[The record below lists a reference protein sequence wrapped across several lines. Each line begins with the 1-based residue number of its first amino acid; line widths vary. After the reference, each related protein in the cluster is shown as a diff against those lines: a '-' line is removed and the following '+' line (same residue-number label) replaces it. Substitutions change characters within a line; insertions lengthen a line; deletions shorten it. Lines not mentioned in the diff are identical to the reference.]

1 MAKGE
6 QIVNLREFR
15 KQYNV
20 TQETAAKKLGID
32 QRQWSRYENGIND
45 LPLHYFIKLCKEFKI
60 SADWLI
66 QIPLTEEE
74 EGNK

>member
-15 KQYNV
+15 RTLNI
-20 TQETAAKKLGID
+20 TQEAAAQKIGID
-32 QRQWSRYENGIND
+32 QRQWSRYENGTND
-45 LPLHYFIKLCKEFKI
+45 LPLHYFIKICREYKV

-66 QIPLTEEE
+66 NLPLER
-74 EGNK
+74 EGE